1 MSTPAIHVVARGTRR
16 WAVEREGA
24 AHPASM
30 HSTQAE
36 AAKAGRALAKRDRV
50 EFIVHR
56 KDGQIRA
63 RDSYGNDP
71 YPPKG

>member
-1 MSTPAIHVVARGTRR
+1 MATPAIHVVPRGNRR

-24 AHPASM
+24 GHPASM
-30 HSTQAE
+30 HATQAE
-36 AAKAGRALAKRDRV
+36 ATKAGRALAKRDRT

-71 YPPKG
+71 FPPQG

>member
-1 MSTPAIHVVARGTRR
+1 MAAPAIHVVSRGARR

-24 AHPASM
+24 SHPASM

-36 AAKAGRALAKRDRV
+36 ASKAGRALAQRSRT
-50 EFIVHR
+50 EFIVHG
-56 KDGQIRA
+56 KNGQIRS

-71 YPPKG
+71 FPPKG